1 MKKIITIA
9 VSLYSLSLFS
19 QVGINTTQPKATLD
33 VTAKTTDGSR
43 PEGFIAPRLTGDQIK
58 AGDNQYETAQTGTI
72 AYATSAA
79 TMPRTIKTAGITA
92 PGYYYFDGAVWKSL
106 SMGGTT
112 ASVVSDCNTNGFTGS
127 YTNATAMTASNKF
140 SVTVTNNSFT
150 TATIAFQASDL
161 VLSGVSGITVASATP
176 TSATLIS
183 GQSQLV
189 EYTLSGTPT
198 SSGTLSGTW
207 TKLVLNCT
215 KTVAVIEPPITSLD
229 CAGATKNGN
238 LTGGLEAN
246 GVSAVISYG
255 GGNGSAYSDQ
265 TISSTGVLGLTATLV
280 GGNFTPGGSLT
291 YNITGT
297 PSGGGTAAFPISIGG
312 KSCTLNFT
320 VNNTPA
326 VTCGST
332 TQSPAGTLINNTSYT
347 GSYTMSYTGAPM
359 GVSYPAQT
367 FTVNG
372 LTLQRSAGTFTS
384 TSGTITYTL
393 NGTYTG
399 VSNQIVT
406 FNPSLVAGST
416 CTVVYG
422 DAIRGALEA
431 AASAGGTACTSCA
444 AYDTASVNDWVK
456 VNADE
461 YAAVYNTANIPGA
474 TLVGQANAQM
484 ITSSL
489 IDPTGGYTYV
499 SNDNDAPVPANSYV
513 IGFSAIIAAN
523 QNGNGNNVKVSASKT
538 SGFVNMG
545 NAFNIT
551 TGGATSRVYFV
562 CKRPTTTT
570 PNTSGNGY
578 FGVYLS
584 VTGYAKVVGSSSNT
598 YYFNYPGGGN
608 ASSVG
613 LRQGTNGGGPYGV
626 RIHQGIATTTKS
638 W

>member
-58 AGDNQYETAQTGTI
+58 AGDDQYETAQTGTI

-79 TMPRTIKTAGITA
+79 TMPRTTKTAGITA

-106 SMGGTT
+106 SMVGTT
-112 ASVVSDCNTNGFTGS
+112 ASVVSDCNTNGFTGN
-127 YTNATAMTASNKF
+127 YTNGTAMTASNKF

-161 VLSGVSGITVASATP
+161 VLSGVSGITVASAAP

-238 LTGGLEAN
+238 LTGGLAAN

-265 TISSTGVLGLTATLV
+265 TISSTGVTGLTATLV

-297 PSGGGTAAFPISIGG
+297 PSGGGTAVFPISIGG

-332 TQSPAGTLINNTSYT
+332 TQSPAGTLINNTAYT
-347 GSYTMSYTGAPM
+347 GSYTMSYTGAPV

-384 TSGTITYTL
+384 TSGTVTYTL
-393 NGTYTG
+393 SGTYTG

-431 AASAGGTACTSCA
+431 AASAGGTACESCA

-456 VNADE
+456 VNAAE

-484 ITSSL
+484 NTSSL
-489 IDPTGGYTYV
+489 INQGSNYTFA
-499 SNDNDAPVPANSYV
+499 SNDNDARVPANSYM
-513 IGFSAIIAAN
+513 IGFSVVIGSN
-523 QNGNGNNVKVSASKT
+523 QNGNNNNVKVSASQT
-538 SGFVNMG
+538 TGFTQMG
-545 NAFNIT
+545 NKFTIQ
-551 TGGATSRVYFV
+551 GSGRVYFV

-578 FGVYLS
+578 FGSYLS
-584 VTGYAKVVGSSSNT
+584 VGVYSTLVGSNT
-598 YYFNYPGGGN
+598 YYFNYHSGGDESSVPFRQNSYGGN
-608 ASSVG
+608 
-613 LRQGTNGGGPYGV
+613 YGV
-626 RIHQGIATTTKS
+626 ILQQGIATTTKS

>member
-1 MKKIITIA
+1 MKKFITIA
-9 VSLYSLSLFS
+9 VSLCNLSLFS
-19 QVGINTTQPKATLD
+19 QVGINTTKPKATLD

-58 AGDNQYETAQTGTI
+58 AADDQYQTAQTGTI

-79 TMPRTIKTAGITA
+79 TIPRTIKTAGITE

-106 SMGGTT
+106 SMGSAT

-127 YTNATAMTASNKF
+127 YTNGTAMASNKF
-140 SVTVTNNSFT
+140 SVTITNNSFT
-150 TATIAFQASDL
+150 TATIAFQTSDL
-161 VLSGVSGITVASATP
+161 ALNGVPGITVASVAP
-176 TSATLIS
+176 ANATLIS
-183 GQSQLV
+183 GQSQLI

-198 SSGTLSGTW
+198 SSGTLMGTW
-207 TKLVLNCT
+207 AKLSLNCA

-229 CAGATKNGN
+229 CAGASKNGN
-238 LTGGLEAN
+238 LTGGLAAN

-255 GGNGSAYSDQ
+255 GGDGSGYSDQ
-265 TISSTGVLGLTATLV
+265 TISSTGVTGLTATLV
-280 GGNFTPGGSLT
+280 AGNFTPGGSLT

-297 PSGGGTAAFPISIGG
+297 PSGGGTASFPISIGG

-320 VNNTPA
+320 VNNTPV

-332 TQSPAGTLINNTSYT
+332 TQFPAGTLINNTAYT
-347 GSYTMSYTGAPM
+347 GSYTMSYTGATV

-372 LTLQRSAGTFTS
+372 LTLERSAGTFTS

-393 NGTYTG
+393 SGTYTG
-399 VSNQIVT
+399 ASNQIVT

-422 DAIRGALEA
+422 DAIRGALA
-431 AASAGGTACTSCA
+431 TAGCESCA

-456 VNADE
+456 VTAAE
-461 YAAVYNTANIPGA
+461 YAAVYNTANITGA

-484 ITSSL
+484 NTSSL
-489 IDPTGGYTYV
+489 INQGSNYTFV
-499 SNDNDAPVPANSYV
+499 SNDNDAPVPANSYM
-513 IGFSAIIAAN
+513 IGFSVVIYSN
-523 QNGNGNNVKVSASKT
+523 QNGNGNNVKVSAAKT
-538 SGFVNMG
+538 SGFVKMG

-551 TGGATSRVYFV
+551 GSGRVYFV
-562 CKRPTTTT
+562 CKRPDTTT

-578 FGVYLS
+578 FGSYLS
-584 VTGYAKVVGSSSNT
+584 VGVKSTLVGSNT
-598 YYFNYPGGGN
+598 YWFNYPSGGN
-608 ASSVG
+608 VSSVSF
-613 LRQGTNGGGPYGV
+613 RQNSLGGNYGV
-626 RIHQGIATTTKS
+626 ILQQGIATTTKS

>member
-1 MKKIITIA
+1 MKKFITIA
-9 VSLYSLSLFS
+9 VSLCNLSLFS
-19 QVGINTTQPKATLD
+19 QVGINTTTPKATLD

-58 AGDNQYETAQTGTI
+58 AADAQYEIAQTGTI

-79 TMPRTIKTAGITA
+79 TIPRTIKTAGITA

-106 SMGGTT
+106 SMGSAT

-127 YTNATAMTASNKF
+127 YANGTAMAASNKF

-150 TATIAFQASDL
+150 TATIAFQTSDL
-161 VLSGVSGITVASATP
+161 ALSGVSGITVASVSPP
-176 TSATLIS
+176 TVSLIS
-183 GQSQLV
+183 GQSQQV

-198 SSGTLSGTW
+198 SSGTLMGTW
-207 TKLVLNCT
+207 AKLSLNCA

-229 CAGATKNGN
+229 CAGATKNGI
-238 LTGGLEAN
+238 LIGGIPAN

-255 GGNGSAYSDQ
+255 GGDGSGYNDQ
-265 TISSTGVLGLTATLV
+265 TISSTGVTGLTATLV

-320 VNNTPA
+320 VNNTPV
-326 VTCGST
+326 VTCGNT
-332 TQSPAGTLINNTSYT
+332 TQFPAGTLINNTAYT
-347 GSYTMSYTGAPM
+347 GSYTMSYTGATV

-372 LTLQRSAGTFTS
+372 LTLERSAGTFTS

-393 NGTYTG
+393 SGTYTG
-399 VSNQIVT
+399 ASNQIVT

-431 AASAGGTACTSCA
+431 AAAEGTACTSCA

-456 VNADE
+456 VTAAE

-484 ITSSL
+484 NTSSL
-489 IDPTGGYTYV
+489 INQGSNYTFA
-499 SNDNDAPVPANSYV
+499 SNDNDAPVPANSYM
-513 IGFSAIIAAN
+513 IGFSVVIYQN
-523 QNGNGNNVKVSASKT
+523 QDGYNNNVKVSASRT
-538 SGFVNMG
+538 TGFTQMG
-545 NAFNIT
+545 NKFRIK
-551 TGGATSRVYFV
+551 GGGRMYFV

-578 FGVYLS
+578 LGSYLS
-584 VTGYAKVVGSSSNT
+584 VGVKSTLVGSNT
-598 YYFNYPGGGN
+598 YYFNYHSGGDESSVPFRQNSYGGN
-608 ASSVG
+608 
-613 LRQGTNGGGPYGV
+613 YGV
-626 RIHQGIATTTKS
+626 ILQQGVATTTKS